1 MKATFETTD
10 EMEATRLLKSLDM
23 ALFIFGVNQLMYKYA
38 DDTATEE
45 IREEINLLQEKYN
58 ININEL
64 IE

>member
-1 MKATFETTD
+1 MKTIIETDD
-10 EMEATRLLKSLDM
+10 EKEAMRLVKSLHM

>member
-23 ALFIFGVNQLMYKYA
+23 ALFIFGLNQLMYKYA

>member
-1 MKATFETTD
+1 MKTIIETDD
-10 EMEATRLLKSLDM
+10 EKEAMRLVKSLDM
-23 ALFIFGVNQLMYKYA
+23 ALFIFGVTQLMYKYA
-38 DDTATEE
+38 GDTATEE